1 MDVQPII
8 VDYLPIFENNY
19 IWLLM
24 NPIRDKVI
32 AVDPGDASPLIDYLN
47 VNQIKLE
54 AILITHHHRDHTGGI
69 NELKKQYDVRVYG
82 PQRESIGGVTD
93 YVTERSCI
101 EFPFLETSFSILDI
115 PGHTLGHIA
124 YYVPGSL
131 FCGDTLFSAGCG
143 RLFEGTAE
151 QMYRS
156 LQKIAALPDD
166 TKLYCTHEY
175 TLQNLKFAQQVE
187 PQNLDIQVKINHVQ
201 ALRQANLPSLPA
213 LLSEEKKIN
222 PFLRCDVP
230 EVVISAERYA
240 GLKLN
245 NAVDVFRTLREWK
258 DRM

>member
-1 MDVQPII
+1 MNTLPII
-8 VDYLPIFENNY
+8 VDNLPIFENNY
-19 IWLLM
+19 IWLIM
-24 NPIRDKVI
+24 NSVRDKVI

-54 AILITHHHRDHTGGI
+54 AIFVTHHHRDHTGGI
-69 NELKKQYDVRVYG
+69 QDLKKQYDVQVYG
-82 PQRESIGGVTD
+82 PQHESIDGITD
-93 YVTERSCI
+93 HVAEGSCI
-101 EFPFLETSFSILDI
+101 ELPFLASSFSVLDI

-124 YYVPGSL
+124 YYVPGFL

-175 TLQNLKFAQQVE
+175 TLQNLKFAQLVE
-187 PQNLDIQVKINHVQ
+187 PHNADIQVKIHHVQ
-201 ALRQANLPSLPA
+201 ALRQANFPSLPA
-213 LLSEEKKIN
+213 LLGEEKKIN
-222 PFLRCDVP
+222 PFLRCHVP
-230 EVVISAERYA
+230 EVVASAEQYA
-240 GLKLN
+240 GSPLN
-245 NAVDVFRTLREWK
+245 NAVEVFRVLRAWK